1 MGQTRM
7 SNIAGTPQVPG
18 SGPLIAEDWI
28 DRAFRQA
35 SPRVLDRIEQ
45 GVIVVLWVLLLNR
58 VVHSLN
64 GYAPLVLIS
73 ETAVMI
79 FALIRRPT
87 QDISLRLGDWL
98 LAITATA
105 APLLIQPGLDM
116 FPQLAPLGLALV
128 FAGNVIQGLA
138 KLSLRRS
145 FGIAPA
151 NRGVKSD
158 GLYRFVRHPM
168 YAGYL
173 MVHIGIMILMPSPLN
188 AVLYAIGWWAQILR
202 LRAEEALLGQDAAYQ
217 AYTQKVRYRLIP
229 GVF

>member
-1 MGQTRM
+1 M

-18 SGPLIAEDWI
+18 SGPLIAEGWL

-45 GVIVVLWVLLLNR
+45 GLIVALWVLLLNR
-58 VVHSLN
+58 VLHSLN

-73 ETAVMI
+73 ETAVMV
-79 FALIRRPT
+79 FVLIRRPT

-98 LAITATA
+98 LAIAATA

-116 FPQLAPLGLALV
+116 FPGLAPLGLALV
-128 FAGNVIQGLA
+128 LAGNVVQGLA

-188 AVLYAIGWWAQILR
+188 AVLYTIGWWAQILR
-202 LRAEEALLGQDAAYQ
+202 LRAEEALLGQDAAYR